1 MPATDKPRQSLPP
14 LPPQPSGVP
23 WPTQDWPEG
32 PLTSEVAARLTP
44 LLNSAFSDPAPEI
57 MGETHAFLAVQGGR
71 IVAERYWT
79 GFDSES
85 THHSWSQAKS
95 ITQALIGI
103 LLREGKIDIYAPAD
117 VPEWQSPDDPRRAIT
132 LDQLLRMS
140 SGLKFAEDYVDAG
153 VSDVIEMLF
162 GSGKEDVAAYAAK
175 SPLIHP
181 PGSFWRYSS
190 GTSNLVARAAALG
203 LGASG
208 EAFGAFMVRELFDPL
223 GMRSA
228 QPKFDKAG
236 TFIGSSFCYCTAR
249 DFARFGLLYLRDGVW
264 DGRRILPEGWVDYA
278 RTPTPVPATERL
290 GYGAHWW
297 LGMAGPGSFSAN
309 GYEGQYTVLVPEL
322 DLVLV
327 RNGKSPDAQK
337 EAVQNWMGEVAE
349 CFRGA

>member
-1 MPATDKPRQSLPP
+1 MSQLPP
-14 LPPQPSGVP
+14 LPAQPADVP
-23 WPTQDWPEG
+23 WPSEEWPEG
-32 PLTSEVAARLTP
+32 TASRETDARLQT
-44 LLNSAFSDPAPEI
+44 LLDKAFHDPAPDE

-79 GFDSES
+79 GFDRES

-95 ITQALIGI
+95 ITHALIGI
-103 LLREGKIDIYAPAD
+103 LAREGKIDLHAPAD
-117 VPEWQSPDDPRRAIT
+117 VPEWQTAEDPRRAIT

-162 GSGKEDVAAYAAK
+162 GSGKDDVAAYAAK
-175 SPLIHP
+175 SALIHP
-181 PGSFWRYSS
+181 PGKAWSYSS
-190 GTSNLVARAAALG
+190 GTSNLVARAAARAY
-203 LGASG
+203 GASG
-208 EAFGAFMVRELFDPL
+208 EAFRAFMVRELFEPL

-228 QPKFDKAG
+228 EPKFDKSG

-264 DGRRILPEGWVDYA
+264 DGQRILPEGWADYA

-322 DLVLV
+322 DLILV
-327 RNGKSPDAQK
+327 RNGKSPNEKK
-337 EAVQNWMGEVAE
+337 EVVMDWMGAVAD
-349 CFRGA
+349 CFRLA